1 MEGDKTFTRVY
12 FSKTVDYVRN
22 YGFLIETFID
32 SIPISDNKGKEV
44 TLNFQTKYANS
55 NTFYTDSMGLEEQ
68 TRVLN
73 YRPSWK
79 YEVNEP
85 TAGNYYPINSFIKM
99 KNSNNNRTV
108 TILTDRSQG
117 GSVINQG

>member
-1 MEGDKTFTRVY
+1 
-12 FSKTVDYVRN
+12 
-22 YGFLIETFID
+22 
-32 SIPISDNKGKEV
+32 V

-68 TRVLN
+68 TRILN
-73 YRPSWK
+73 YRQSWK